1 MWNQPDPTQAAR
13 YAKRTSHHR
22 FALLCEGTDDLGG
35 DMEEEDGGNEGE
47 GEDED
52 DEGVTREYRKTD
64 EHHPAL

>member
-52 DEGVTREYRKTD
+52 DEGVTRK
-64 EHHPAL
+64 